1 MVPTSENSAQTI
13 IRSGACSGPDLRRSV
28 GPRVTRNRLM
38 LEDESAPVPAVL
50 RKTFPESK
58 VIAAIPAYNEGT
70 TIGSVVL
77 KARQF
82 ASEVVVIDDESTD
95 DTAEAAALAGAHV
108 IRHARNLGK
117 GMAVR
122 SAWLYAR
129 EEDAEAL
136 VLLGGDYQHEP
147 KGIPRL
153 VDPMRAD
160 VVSRLDGGFCRALIR
175 SLWL

>member
-1 MVPTSENSAQTI
+1 
-13 IRSGACSGPDLRRSV
+13 
-28 GPRVTRNRLM
+28 M
-38 LEDESAPVPAVL
+38 LKNKSAPVPAVV
-50 RKTFPESK
+50 RKEFSDSE
-58 VIAAIPAYNEGT
+58 VIVAIPAFNEGP

-82 ASEVVVIDDESTD
+82 ATEVVVIDDESTD

-175 SLWL
+175 SLWLDPR